1 MDVRSGVFWYGME
14 GFVSIFR
21 RFSLSIGCTLRLVV
35 MCVSLLGL
43 TSCFVGKYAFEMS
56 RNYRPVYNPGG
67 HLFEEDEDFA
77 RSYEL
82 YKKRREDLQNSG
94 DSAAHNEQK
103 KKRLTEAEKR
113 KVVGR
118 LRRHGVKVAAVD
130 DNKGDM
136 VNKEGID
143 LSRVKGARF
152 IDIDP
157 DEIAKLKAK
166 GRTKAGATE
175 ADQQNIEEKGA
186 DEQKELLE
194 EGAELQPR
202 EEGVSEQEAGA
213 NAADKDGQ
221 QQENVDELEPGTV
234 GDEGE
239 DFFESEEDEDRQ
251 DADISGLEPG
261 SATADNKSTADD
273 EGEDFLGEDGDQ
285 QYADGNVLEPSTA
298 DNEGTVGGVGGDFIQ
313 SEEEDAGQPY
323 EDISGLEPGGATAD
337 DESAADNEGEDF
349 LSGEEDKDQ
358 QYADEDGLESSTA
371 DDEGT
376 VGDGGGDLLKSE
388 EEDADQQHEDV
399 SRLEQD
405 SGSIERVVGTGA
417 DASSTLTNESGK
429 DSRGSRDYFGSYSS
443 ACYSSGTG
451 GGFYFSID
459 DECCDVDGG
468 ANCDSDEGYIF
479 GHR

>member
-1 MDVRSGVFWYGME
+1 MRSGVFWYGME

-94 DSAAHNEQK
+94 DSAAHSEQK

-113 KVVGR
+113 KVVSR
-118 LRRHGVKVAAVD
+118 LRRHGVKVAAAD

-136 VNKEGID
+136 VNNEGID
-143 LSRVKGARF
+143 LSRVRGARF
-152 IDIDP
+152 IDVDVN
-157 DEIAKLKAK
+157 EIAKLKAK
-166 GRTKAGATE
+166 SRTKAGATE
-175 ADQQNIEEKGA
+175 ADQQIGEKGA
-186 DEQKELLE
+186 NDQKESLE
-194 EGAELQPR
+194 EGTESQLP
-202 EEGVSEQEAGA
+202 EGVNEQDVGA

-221 QQENVDELEPGTV
+221 QQGNVDELEPGTV

-285 QYADGNVLEPSTA
+285 QYAD
-298 DNEGTVGGVGGDFIQ
+298 
-313 SEEEDAGQPY
+313 
-323 EDISGLEPGGATAD
+323 
-337 DESAADNEGEDF
+337 
-349 LSGEEDKDQ
+349 
-358 QYADEDGLESSTA
+358 
-371 DDEGT
+371 
-376 VGDGGGDLLKSE
+376 
-388 EEDADQQHEDV
+388 
-399 SRLEQD
+399 
-405 SGSIERVVGTGA
+405 
-417 DASSTLTNESGK
+417 
-429 DSRGSRDYFGSYSS
+429 
-443 ACYSSGTG
+443 
-451 GGFYFSID
+451 
-459 DECCDVDGG
+459 
-468 ANCDSDEGYIF
+468 
-479 GHR
+479 